1 MAKVKWMPGIEYVSG
16 ALCKSGKNHAHP
28 TTLLATHRIAPT
40 TSSDCNRIYLRDY
53 VRSTPVSDDEMARQS
68 RFGAIAQA
76 VTARMQDPTKVMQ
89 DQVDFIAQKDQVDGK
104 KTMRSYL
111 WSICAQEYDKSN

>member
-89 DQVDFIAQKDQVDGK
+89 DQVNFAVQKDQVDGK
-104 KTMRSYL
+104 KTMRTYL

>member
-89 DQVDFIAQKDQVDGK
+89 DQVDFIAQKDKVDGK
-104 KTMRSYL
+104 KTMRTYL
-111 WSICAQEYDKSN
+111 WGICAQEYDKSN

>member
-16 ALCKSGKNHAHP
+16 ALCKSGNQHDHP
-28 TTLLATHRIAPT
+28 STLLATHRTAAT
-40 TSSDCNRIYLRDY
+40 TSSDCNRLYLRDY
-53 VRSTPVSDDEMARQS
+53 KRSTPVTEEELTRRE
-68 RFGAIAQA
+68 RFGAIAQM
-76 VTARMQDPTKVMQ
+76 VNERKEDPSKVMQ

-111 WSICAQEYDKSN
+111 WSICAQEYDENL

>member
-28 TTLLATHRIAPT
+28 TTLLATHRTAET

-53 VRSTPVSDDEMARQS
+53 IRSTPVRDEELARRE
-68 RFGAIAQA
+68 RFGTIAQM
-76 VTARMQDPTKVMQ
+76 VNDRKQDPSKVMQ

-104 KTMRSYL
+104 KTMRTYL
-111 WSICAQEYDKSN
+111 WSICTQEYDKSN

>member
-104 KTMRSYL
+104 KTMRTYL
-111 WSICAQEYDKSN
+111 WSVCAQEYDKSN

>member
-89 DQVDFIAQKDQVDGK
+89 DQVNFAEQKDQVDGK
-104 KTMRSYL
+104 KTMRTYL